1 MLSEAEVWRIN
12 ILEGWVPDHD
22 EDLVQMVASSQTL
35 SRCVRSQAESLAD
48 VERIQDFLPTKG
60 QGPETSAANLAYAEI
75 RNIWGGKW
83 LQPSLTDGHAWRT
96 RP

>member
-22 EDLVQMVASSQTL
+22 EDLVQMVATSQTL

-48 VERIQDFLPTKG
+48 VERIQDYLPTKG
-60 QGPETSAANLAYAEI
+60 QAQKRQQQTSLMQRSGTSGVASGSSHL
-75 RNIWGGKW
+75 
-83 LQPSLTDGHAWRT
+83 
-96 RP
+96 